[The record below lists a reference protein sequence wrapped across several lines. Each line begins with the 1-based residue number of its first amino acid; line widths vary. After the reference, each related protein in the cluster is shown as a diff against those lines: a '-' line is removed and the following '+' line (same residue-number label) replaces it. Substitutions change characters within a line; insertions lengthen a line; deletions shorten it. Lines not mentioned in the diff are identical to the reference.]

1 MDACKKQKPMETR
14 VEIIRRVIALID
26 MMASWRHSKETSA
39 IVELLNEKLNSNFSK
54 RTIFRDLVALHEQGL
69 VERESKPK
77 TKRLVGSIRRTSE
90 SRRLD
95 ACSLAR
101 RSRQSEVAAEGGEE
115 ADGATASKPP
125 TEGERL
131 DTGNDC
137 DNPVAEKRL

>member
-14 VEIIRRVIALID
+14 GEIIRRVIALID

-77 TKRLVGSIRRTSE
+77 TKGFFWRIKLKKSE
-90 SRRLD
+90 PCQR
-95 ACSLAR
+95 AGI
-101 RSRQSEVAAEGGEE
+101 EIY
-115 ADGATASKPP
+115 
-125 TEGERL
+125 
-131 DTGNDC
+131 
-137 DNPVAEKRL
+137 